1 MVRKLAIVVFVL
13 AVVAI
18 VFGGVFIA
26 QGALKAA
33 QLEKAMRL
41 EHITLGIPA
50 SGVEKDEVIDSGKEA
65 QIAGDTVREHCHG
78 IASN

>member
-1 MVRKLAIVVFVL
+1 M
-13 AVVAI
+13 VAI

-50 SGVEKDEVIDSGKEA
+50 SGVEKDERVA
-65 QIAGDTVREHCHG
+65 
-78 IASN
+78 